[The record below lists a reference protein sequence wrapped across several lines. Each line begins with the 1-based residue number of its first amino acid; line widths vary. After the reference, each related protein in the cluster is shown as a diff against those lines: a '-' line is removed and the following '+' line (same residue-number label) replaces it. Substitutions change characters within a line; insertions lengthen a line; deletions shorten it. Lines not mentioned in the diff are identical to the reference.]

1 MSNMSLLTTTSDG
14 QQVFLTPPILA
25 AGSDPTTGIVFT
37 ENPANKTI
45 VLQDTGDPG
54 VPGTSS
60 GLQYTLIEDPG
71 SETGYA
77 VEFSSSGQQGK
88 KLRSGS

>member
-1 MSNMSLLTTTSDG
+1 MSLLTTTSDG
-14 QQVFLTPPILA
+14 QQVFLTPSILA
-25 AGSDPTTGIVFT
+25 AGSDPTSGIVFA

-45 VLQDTGDPG
+45 VLQDGGDPG
-54 VPGTSS
+54 VPGTS

-71 SETGYA
+71 SESGYA

-88 KLRSGS
+88 NKVNQ